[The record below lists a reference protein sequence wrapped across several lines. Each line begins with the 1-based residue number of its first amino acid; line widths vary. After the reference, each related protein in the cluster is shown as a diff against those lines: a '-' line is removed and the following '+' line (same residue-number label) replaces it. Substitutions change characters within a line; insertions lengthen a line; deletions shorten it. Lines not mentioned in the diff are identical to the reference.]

1 MKKLFI
7 GSAIS
12 ALFLTSGFILYQSQH
27 SNSLSDLIEANVEA
41 LSREESPCDN
51 FNGHRRILNGNERI
65 YDCCHAEKPAE
76 AEKTANDGKQVFQTG
91 NHCVAAPA
99 VDVDKLY

>member
-12 ALFLTSGFILYQSQH
+12 ALFLTNGFILYQSQH

-51 FNGHRRILNGNERI
+51 FNGYRRILNGNERI
-65 YDCCHAEKPAE
+65 YDCCHAEK
-76 AEKTANDGKQVFQTG
+76 TG
-91 NHCVAAPA
+91 RGREDC
-99 VDVDKLY
+99 KRW

>member
-1 MKKLFI
+1 MSVYTIVAMPK
-7 GSAIS
+7 
-12 ALFLTSGFILYQSQH
+12 
-27 SNSLSDLIEANVEA
+27 
-41 LSREESPCDN
+41 
-51 FNGHRRILNGNERI
+51 
-65 YDCCHAEKPAE
+65 KPAE